1 MFGTVLRRDELLRD
15 IIWPDMEK
23 IDVPDFRD
31 CDHLLVCG
39 GFEERAVSILR
50 RICTSRSTGQKSRTP
65 SLAVVLIRYLPEHV
79 DNRNSELRSI
89 CQNAGLQVNEV
100 TYNRQNPTDIGEKL
114 LGLVKGDGRVYIDIS
129 GMSRL
134 LIVQALVA
142 FLNEQC
148 RSVSILYAEAEEY
161 PPSEDKFQRD
171 MERAGAGPPPS
182 YISSGIFEI
191 AVLPELS
198 SVSMFGEAIRLVAFP
213 SFDPSQLTN
222 LVEELQ
228 PTYANVIHGIPPSR
242 DNRWRKQAIER
253 LNERT
258 LAELQGKTDHEA
270 STLDYR
276 GSLKSLLHIY
286 AQRSMFDRLVVAPT
300 GSKMQAVAV
309 GLVRAVLRDVQIV
322 YPTPKTFVET
332 EEYTIGIR
340 QLYQL
345 NLPTQAIADA
355 IGHNKTGILSS
366 RVSE

>member
-1 MFGTVLRRDELLRD
+1 MYGTVVRRDERLRH
-15 IIWPDMEK
+15 IIWPDIEK

-31 CDHLLVCG
+31 CDHLLVCA
-39 GFEERAVSILR
+39 GFEERAVSILH
-50 RICTSRSTGQKSRTP
+50 RICTSRSTGQKSRIP
-65 SLAVVLIRYLPEHV
+65 SLAVVLIRYLPEHG

-89 CQNAGLQVNEV
+89 CQNAGLQVTEV
-100 TYNRQNPTDIGEKL
+100 TYNREDPTDIGEKL

-148 RSVSILYAEAEEY
+148 RPVSILYAEADEY
-161 PPSEDKFQRD
+161 PPSKDKFHQD
-171 MERAGAGPPPS
+171 MESAGAGPPPS

-228 PTYANVIHGIPPSR
+228 PTYADVIHGVPPSR
-242 DNRWRKQAIER
+242 KNRWRKPAIER

-258 LAELQGKTDHEA
+258 LAELQGKPIMTLLQ
-270 STLDYR
+270 LDYR
-276 GSLKSLLHIY
+276 I
-286 AQRSMFDRLVVAPT
+286 P
-300 GSKMQAVAV
+300 
-309 GLVRAVLRDVQIV
+309 
-322 YPTPKTFVET
+322 
-332 EEYTIGIR
+332 
-340 QLYQL
+340 
-345 NLPTQAIADA
+345 
-355 IGHNKTGILSS
+355 
-366 RVSE
+366 